1 MSDRGILPAHP
12 SDRATHERSRSRL
25 RPSGGYPLRDVLHDY
40 AGVIFII
47 LFAALVLMS

>member
-1 MSDRGILPAHP
+1 MTDRGLLPADQP
-12 SDRATHERSRSRL
+12 SSRH
-25 RPSGGYPLRDVLHDY
+25 PLRDVLHDY